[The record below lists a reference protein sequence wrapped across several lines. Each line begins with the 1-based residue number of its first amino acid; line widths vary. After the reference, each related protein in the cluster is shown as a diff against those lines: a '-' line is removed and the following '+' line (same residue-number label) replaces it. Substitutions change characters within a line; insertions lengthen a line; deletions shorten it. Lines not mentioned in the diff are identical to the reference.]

1 MNLGVEGGGDTGR
14 RSAGRVAPTG
24 GTRVVQGWYKGS
36 ITVVQVWYKALC
48 VLCVLCVAL
57 CVLCVALAPT
67 GTADGCSLTRTAY
80 PARDTRSGET

>member
-48 VLCVLCVAL
+48 VLCV
-57 CVLCVALAPT
+57 ALAPT